1 MEKFTLVMQ
10 GDSWQVLALNTVR
23 CGALAGAMGDRDLI
37 FGAIYPLCPL
47 IFINPLQL
55 LVSGHLIRK
64 G

>member
-37 FGAIYPLCPL
+37 FGAIYPL
-47 IFINPLQL
+47 
-55 LVSGHLIRK
+55 
-64 G
+64 